1 MIKNKNTLLN
11 LMGVLLIIFFV
22 IRVIFLVR
30 DGSLENIFW
39 LCNHAPLIL
48 GIAILFRSS
57 FWITAEISFVFAG
70 VFVWVAD
77 YLSKI
82 IFDFHIFG
90 STDYLFPIIDQW
102 FFYVTSLIH
111 LFSLPLA
118 VWALFLIKKKHPFA
132 WKGALIHAVVLIPFV
147 IYFKEKYNL
156 NCFLEPCIS
165 WIPCFYL
172 YPLVAFIGY
181 FILFVIPVN
190 KILVKLLNKAIKSKT
205 NQQSNS

>member
-1 MIKNKNTLLN
+1 MIKNKDALLN
-11 LMGVLLIIFFV
+11 IIGILLILFFV
-22 IRVIFLVR
+22 IRVIFLIKN
-30 DGSLENIFW
+30 GTLEHIFW
-39 LCNHAPLIL
+39 LCNHAPLIF

-70 VFVWVAD
+70 VLIWVID

-82 IFDFHIFG
+82 FFSVHIFG
-90 STDYLFPIIDQW
+90 STSYLFPIANYG

-118 VWALFLIKKKHPFA
+118 IWALFLIKKKEPFA

-147 IYFKEKYNL
+147 VYFREAYNL

-165 WIPCFYL
+165 WIPNFYF
-172 YPLVAFIGY
+172 YPIIAFIGY
-181 FILFVIPVN
+181 FILFVIPIN
-190 KILVKLLNKAIKSKT
+190 WILVKLGRK
-205 NQQSNS
+205 